1 MSKNKLYRK
10 LEEISTKKG
19 IIILFVTAHL
29 TLLAMML
36 FTFPRINAKMQTQAF
51 DLKTFGYSTAEALD
65 MIGKLDQAT
74 IDFYIFPQLFLLD
87 LLYPFLLAMFLSGL
101 MVRLFNLTAIKS
113 EHLFSNAFM
122 LPFVAMCFDYLEN
135 ISICF
140 MISGGGDPSEGLI
153 QAASFF
159 TSLKS
164 GFTIISW
171 IIILILFVVYLKNR
185 RLSRKTNRAQE

>member
-1 MSKNKLYRK
+1 MTKNKLYRQ
-10 LEEISTKKG
+10 LEEIYTKKG

-51 DLKTFGYSTAEALD
+51 DLKTFGYSSTEALA
-65 MIGKLDQAT
+65 MIRNLDQAT

-87 LLYPFLLAMFLSGL
+87 VIYPFLLAMFLSGL
-101 MVRLFNLTAIKS
+101 MVRLFNLTAIRS
-113 EHLFSNAFM
+113 DHLFSNAFM

-135 ISICF
+135 ISIYF
-140 MISGGGDPSEGLI
+140 MISGGGDPSHGLI
-153 QAASFF
+153 QAASYF

-171 IIILILFVVYLKNR
+171 VIILILFVIFLNNKRPSKKENR
-185 RLSRKTNRAQE
+185 PKG